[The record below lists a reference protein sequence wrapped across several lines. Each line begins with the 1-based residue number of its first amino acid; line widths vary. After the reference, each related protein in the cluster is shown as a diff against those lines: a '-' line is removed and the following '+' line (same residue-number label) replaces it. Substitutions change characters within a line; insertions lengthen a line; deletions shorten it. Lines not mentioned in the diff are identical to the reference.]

1 MEELIFFAVIIIF
14 SILESIARSRKAKQQ
29 GGEAEEDDAGGPE
42 WEAELPDLGLPT
54 PGRTSD
60 DDVPTYDEEPSYDD
74 ITARQRREARERERE
89 GGARTDRP
97 LDGYR
102 APHGTDRPM
111 APSTAEAPKPQR
123 PSSET
128 MLPGDLLEQLET
140 LAQGRRKQRTEEPR
154 EGRGGARPVDL
165 PTESPPPTPIEQR
178 EVGSGRRPSAPVG
191 STAPVGSRTPIGATS
206 VEHEIHRSHA
216 GYGTDPSTRARSE
229 QDGLDP
235 LAERLDADGVEVRRL
250 LLGGGRPALRAAMV
264 LKEVLGPP
272 LTLRDEGGHPASA
285 TSPPAPSS

>member
-1 MEELIFFAVIIIF
+1 MEELIFFAVIIF
-14 SILESIARSRKAKQQ
+14 FTILESIARSRKAKQ
-29 GGEAEEDDAGGPE
+29 GGEVEEGGGAPPE

-60 DDVPTYDEEPSYDD
+60 DDVPTYDEDPSYDD

-89 GGARTDRP
+89 GGARADRP
-97 LDGYR
+97 LDGYQ

-111 APSTAEAPKPQR
+111 APSREETPKPRR

-140 LAQGRRKQRTEEPR
+140 LARGRQTRQKERRTTETPERRKQPRT
-154 EGRGGARPVDL
+154 VDM
-165 PTESPPPTPIEQR
+165 PIESPPLPTPIEER

-191 STAPVGSRTPIGATS
+191 STAPVGSRTPIGATP
-206 VEHEIHRSHA
+206 VDHEIHRSHA
-216 GYGTDPSTRARSE
+216 GYGTDPSSRARSE

-235 LAERLDADGVEVRRL
+235 LAERMDADAVAVRRQ
-250 LLGGGRPALRAAMV
+250 LLGGGRPALRQAMV

-272 LTLRDEGGHPASA
+272 LVLRDEVDLERGGAG
-285 TSPPAPSS
+285 TR